1 MTDLAGNNKRI
12 SGLSRRSFLMAA
24 SLALAGCVDRMSP
37 EGFGQ
42 ETAPSRQLNYPIEP
56 YDIMY
61 GDVRDGEYKVRPVPY
76 RRLNPDDL
84 RQIVHDRTLEP
95 VGTVV
100 IDTRHRFL
108 YVILDDRKA
117 VRYGIATGPGFS
129 GTRETLIVNGR
140 ESWPVSQDVRKTG
153 SKPEKTAGPNSLY
166 GARALYL
173 GNGVVIHGTS
183 HWREIGTSAEAGG
196 IAMLNQDV
204 MDLDRRVKPGAR
216 VVIL

>member
-1 MTDLAGNNKRI
+1 MASDKMTAGI
-12 SGLSRRSFLMAA
+12 SRRTLLMAA
-24 SLALAGCVDRMSP
+24 LFPLAGCVDRMSP
-37 EGFGQ
+37 EGFRQ

-61 GDVRDGEYKVRPVPY
+61 GARRDGKYKIRPIPY
-76 RRLNPDDL
+76 QRLNPDYL

-95 VGTVV
+95 AGTVV
-100 IDTRHRFL
+100 IDPQDHYL
-108 YVILDDRKA
+108 YVVLPDAKA
-117 VRYGIATGPGFS
+117 VRYGIATGPAFS
-129 GTRETLIVNGR
+129 GSGQTMTVNGR
-140 ESWPVSQDVRKTG
+140 ESWPVSQDVRKNG
-153 SKPEKTAGPNSLY
+153 SKPKKTAGPNSLY

-183 HWREIGTSAEAGG
+183 RWRELGTESEAGG